1 MRNKVRIILRTIA
14 IILFLMELI
23 FVISAFFSMD
33 STITLPVKSETV
45 HLILRV
51 CLAAAMCL
59 FALSFAIA
67 KDNQSRQDVMTGGG
81 MLVILAAL
89 FLLLAFIIHVACEWL
104 YIEIAMF
111 VAGGLFPSGCRYC
124 IFAFN
129 KAEIVWHKGQTG

>member
-1 MRNKVRIILRTIA
+1 MRNKVRIILRAIG

-45 HLILRV
+45 HLILKV
-51 CLAAAMCL
+51 CLAATMCL
-59 FALSFAIA
+59 FALSFAIE

-81 MLVILAAL
+81 TLVVLAAL

-111 VAGGLFPSGCRYC
+111 AAGGYFLLVAG
-124 IFAFN
+124 IAFLHLIRL
-129 KAEIVWHKGQTG
+129 K